1 MIRILSLLVLVL
13 TVITI
18 ISIIK
23 DPAKPNGE
31 KLPWAIIVLVFPASA
46 RYCGLPSGRA
56 IPPIAGSSGRILELG
71 CEHQGRWLN
80 VRTISDNHPCAH
92 R

>member
-23 DPAKPNGE
+23 DPVKPNGE
-31 KLPWAIIVLVFPASA
+31 KLPWAIIVLVFLSSDP
-46 RYCGLPSGRA
+46 YCGLPSGRV
-56 IPPIAGSSGRILELG
+56 IPPTAGSSRRILGVNTGIRGGAE
-71 CEHQGRWLN
+71 C
-80 VRTISDNHPCAH
+80 
-92 R
+92 

>member
-23 DPAKPNGE
+23 DPVKPNGE
-31 KLPWAIIVLVFPASA
+31 KLPWGRHRARISRLRTHIVV
-46 RYCGLPSGRA
+46 C
-56 IPPIAGSSGRILELG
+56 
-71 CEHQGRWLN
+71 
-80 VRTISDNHPCAH
+80 H
-92 R
+92 REE